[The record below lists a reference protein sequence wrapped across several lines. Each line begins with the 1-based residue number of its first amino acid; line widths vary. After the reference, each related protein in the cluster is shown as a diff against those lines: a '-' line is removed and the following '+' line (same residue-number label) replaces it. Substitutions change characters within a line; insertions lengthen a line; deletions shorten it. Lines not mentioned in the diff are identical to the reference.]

1 MEVAFLREAVTVLAA
16 AVAVV
21 LVCARLRVPSVVG
34 LLFTGLLIG
43 PGGLG
48 WVAETE
54 TVAILAELG
63 VAFLLFAI
71 GAELRLSEL
80 KELGRPFLLGGSGQC
95 ALTGI
100 FAAAVAMALGQPAPV
115 AIFLGLALCLSSTA
129 VVLKLYEARRETGT
143 PQGRISLAILLFQ
156 DLLVVPVVVLTPL
169 LAGGAASAGTGHVV
183 TRLLLAVV
191 ALLVL
196 ALVARYLMP
205 PVLDLIVRSRVRE
218 LFVLGAVTLCLAL
231 SWTTAA
237 LGFSLALG
245 AFLAG
250 LLVAET
256 EYSHQVL
263 ADVIPFRDLFASV
276 FFISVGMLVDLAFA
290 LEHLPE
296 LVGLALLVIAGKAVA
311 TAVALRLIRYPARI
325 AVMVGLG
332 LAQIGEFSFVVME
345 VGRRVGLLSAEQFQT
360 LLVTAVLTLVFTP
373 LLVGV
378 APKLG
383 HVTAG
388 VLAQALRRTASEPA
402 ADDVSVALDEHV
414 VVVGFGMNGRMLS
427 RVLRQTGIAYVVIEL
442 NPTAIVEARR
452 EEVPILFGDATRS
465 AILERAGIERARVA
479 VFAISDPV
487 ATRHSARLARALNP
501 GLHILVRTRQVD
513 QIEAFR
519 QDGADEVVAE
529 EFESAIEIFTRVL
542 AQYHVPRN
550 VVRAQT
556 RVLRAEGY
564 QMLRAEPIGRQI
576 PEAVLEALA
585 VGTTDLYRVTA
596 EGGLTGRNLRQLD
609 LRRAAGATV
618 IAVVRGEQSF
628 PNPAP
633 DVSLEVGDCLVLVGS
648 HEQIDRAFAYL
659 DGVDRG

>member
-34 LLFTGLLIG
+34 LLLTGLLIG

-156 DLLVVPVVVLTPL
+156 DMLVVPVVVLTPL

-263 ADVIPFRDLFASV
+263 ADVVPFRDLFASI
-276 FFISVGMLVDLAFA
+276 FFISVGMLVDVTFA
-290 LEHLPE
+290 LEHLPQ
-296 LVGLALLVIAGKAVA
+296 LLGLALLVIAGKAIA
-311 TAVALRLIRYPARI
+311 TVVALRLIRYPARI
-325 AVMVGLG
+325 AVVVGLG

-345 VGRRVGLLSAEQFQT
+345 VGRRVGLLNAEQFQT

-373 LLVGV
+373 LLIGV

-383 HVTAG
+383 RWAAE
-388 VLAQALRRTASEPA
+388 LAPGDATEAP
-402 ADDVSVALDEHV
+402 DVVGLDEHV

-427 RVLRQTGIAYVVIEL
+427 RVLRQTGIAFVVIEL
-442 NPTAIVEARR
+442 NPTAILEARR

-501 GLHILVRTRQVD
+501 GLHVVVRTRQVD

-519 QDGADEVVAE
+519 QDGADEVIAE

-556 RVLRAEGY
+556 RALRAEGY
-564 QMLRAEPIGRQI
+564 QMLRAEPIGRQVS
-576 PEAVLEALA
+576 EAVLEALA
-585 VGTTDLYRVTA
+585 VGTTDLYRITA
-596 EGGLTGRNLRQLD
+596 EGDLAGQTLRQLD

-659 DGVDRG
+659 DGVATG

>member
-16 AVAVV
+16 AVGVV
-21 LVCARLRVPSVVG
+21 LVCARVRVPAVVG
-34 LLFTGLLIG
+34 LLLTGLLIG

-48 WVAETE
+48 WVGDTE
-54 TVAILAELG
+54 RVAIFAELG

-95 ALTGI
+95 ALTG
-100 FAAAVAMALGQPAPV
+100 ALGAAVALALGQPPAT

-143 PQGRISLAILLFQ
+143 PQGRISLAVLLFQ
-156 DLLVVPVVVLTPL
+156 DLLVVPIVVLTPL
-169 LAGGAASAGTGHVV
+169 LAAGPSLSAVGPLVG
-183 TRLLLAVV
+183 RLLLAVLV
-191 ALLVL
+191 LLVL
-196 ALVARYLMP
+196 SLVARYLMP

-231 SWTTAA
+231 SWMTGA

-263 ADVIPFRDLFASV
+263 ADVVPFRDLFASV
-276 FFISVGMLVDLAFA
+276 FFISVGMLVDVAFA
-290 LEHLPE
+290 VEHLPE
-296 LVGLALLVIAGKAVA
+296 LVALALLVIAGKAIA
-311 TAVALRLIRYPARI
+311 TAVALRLIRYPIRI
-325 AVMVGLG
+325 AVLVGLG

-345 VGRRVGLLSAEQFQT
+345 VGRRVGLLGAEQFQA
-360 LLVTAVLTLVFTP
+360 LLVTAVLTLVLTP
-373 LLVGV
+373 LLVGA
-378 APKLG
+378 APRLGRWAADLAPGDPSGRSAAERLEG
-383 HVTAG
+383 HVI
-388 VLAQALRRTASEPA
+388 VI
-402 ADDVSVALDEHV
+402 
-414 VVVGFGMNGRMLS
+414 GFGMNGRMLS
-427 RVLRQTGIAYVVIEL
+427 RVLRQTGIPYVVVEL
-442 NPTAIVEARR
+442 NPTAVAEAHR
-452 EEVPILFGDATRS
+452 EEVPVLFGDATRN
-465 AILERAGIERARVA
+465 AILESAGVERARVA

-487 ATRHSARLARALNP
+487 ATRRSVRLARELNP
-501 GLHILVRTRQVD
+501 ALHILVRTRQVD

-519 QDGADEVVAE
+519 RDGADQVVAE

-564 QMLRAEPIGRQI
+564 QMLRAEPIGRQV
-576 PEAVLEALA
+576 PEAVLDALA
-585 VGTTDLYRVTA
+585 AGTTDLYRVTA
-596 EGGLTGRNLRQLD
+596 DGGLAGRTLRQLD

-618 IAVVRGEQSF
+618 IAVVRGEESF

-633 DVSLEVGDCLVLVGS
+633 DVSLAAGDCLVLVGS
-648 HEQIDRAFAYL
+648 HEEIDRAFAYL
-659 DGVDRG
+659 DGTPKE